1 MTLRNGVE
9 APRAGI
15 PERFLARFHDFI
27 IMALLMLVA
36 VLLAAAAV
44 VVGLLLGANWNWGDE
59 NAQAAVS
66 GLLALFM
73 VGIASL
79 VALLYEP
86 VTTARS
92 GQTIGKRGQ
101 QVKVVR
107 YQDGGASEASRCVTR
122 WAVPIAAGTL
132 GWVVA
137 AATGLPMPYLGMPGL
152 WLLIY
157 VSPLWGRGRRGWHEM
172 IAGTV
177 AVEASWHPPPSE
189 PPAPAYGAA
198 FAEWAGD
205 ADNSVWDAA
214 VTDGLSQD

>member
-44 VVGLLLGANWNWGDE
+44 GVGLLLGANWNWGDE
-59 NAQAAVS
+59 NTQAAVS

-73 VGIASL
+73 VGMASL

-92 GQTIGKRGQ
+92 GQTIGRRGQ

-107 YQDGGASEASRCVTR
+107 FQDGGAPEASRCVTR
-122 WAVPIAAGTL
+122 WAVPIAAGAL

-137 AATGLPMPYLGMPGL
+137 AAIGLPMPYLGMPGL

-177 AVEASWHPPPSE
+177 VVEASWHPPPTGSPASAQHYAE
-189 PPAPAYGAA
+189 ASRSGPAPKP
-198 FAEWAGD
+198 
-205 ADNSVWDAA
+205 
-214 VTDGLSQD
+214 

>member
-1 MTLRNGVE
+1 MRVRFSSSARARPRTVTLRNGVE

-27 IMALLMLVA
+27 IMALIMLA
-36 VLLAAAAV
+36 AALLAVAAV
-44 VVGLLLGANWNWGDE
+44 VVGLLLGADWNWGDE
-59 NAQAAVS
+59 NAQAVVS
-66 GLLALFM
+66 GLLALAV
-73 VGIASL
+73 VGMASL

-107 YQDGGASEASRCVTR
+107 YQDGGAAPASRFVTR
-122 WAVPIAAGTL
+122 WAVPTWASTL

-137 AATGLPMPYLGMPGL
+137 AAIGLPMPYLGMPGL
-152 WLLIY
+152 WLLIHL
-157 VSPLWGRGRRGWHEM
+157 SPLWGRGRRGWHDM

-177 AVEASWHPPPSE
+177 VVEASWLPPPAG
-189 PPAPAYGAA
+189 PPA
-198 FAEWAGD
+198 AGP
-205 ADNSVWDAA
+205 
-214 VTDGLSQD
+214 

>member
-36 VLLAAAAV
+36 ALLAAAAV

-59 NAQAAVS
+59 NTQAAVS

-73 VGIASL
+73 VGMASL

-92 GQTIGKRGQ
+92 GQTIGKRDQ
-101 QVKVVR
+101 QVRVVR

-122 WAVPIAAGTL
+122 WAVPIAAGVL

-137 AATGLPMPYLGMPGL
+137 ASIGLPMPYLGMPGL

-172 IAGTV
+172 IAGTAV
-177 AVEASWHPPPSE
+177 VEASWLPPPAG
-189 PPAPAYGAA
+189 PPAPARPDERG
-198 FAEWAGD
+198 
-205 ADNSVWDAA
+205 S
-214 VTDGLSQD
+214 